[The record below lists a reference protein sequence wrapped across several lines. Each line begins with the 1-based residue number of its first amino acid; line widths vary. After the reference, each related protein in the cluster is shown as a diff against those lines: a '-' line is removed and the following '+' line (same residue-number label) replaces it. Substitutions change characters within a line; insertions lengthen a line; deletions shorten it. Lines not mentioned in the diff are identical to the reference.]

1 MPSTTRA
8 ISVSSGGADSF
19 LTTVN
24 AGESPCTSRSA
35 RSVSPSRAKA
45 VSRMCSMSP
54 VVDFALATVKSQA
67 TTRFPRG
74 MSARL
79 SALNTRRIDFRR
91 RSIDFERV
99 SLPSRMTRKANEGL
113 MRLPDVVR
121 RLRRATT

>member
-1 MPSTTRA
+1 
-8 ISVSSGGADSF
+8 
-19 LTTVN
+19 
-24 AGESPCTSRSA
+24 
-35 RSVSPSRAKA
+35 
-45 VSRMCSMSP
+45 
-54 VVDFALATVKSQA
+54 
-67 TTRFPRG
+67 

-99 SLPSRMTRKANEGL
+99 FLPSRMTRKANEGL

>member
-1 MPSTTRA
+1 
-8 ISVSSGGADSF
+8 
-19 LTTVN
+19 
-24 AGESPCTSRSA
+24 
-35 RSVSPSRAKA
+35 
-45 VSRMCSMSP
+45 MCSMSP
-54 VVDFALATVKSQA
+54 VVDSALATVKSQA